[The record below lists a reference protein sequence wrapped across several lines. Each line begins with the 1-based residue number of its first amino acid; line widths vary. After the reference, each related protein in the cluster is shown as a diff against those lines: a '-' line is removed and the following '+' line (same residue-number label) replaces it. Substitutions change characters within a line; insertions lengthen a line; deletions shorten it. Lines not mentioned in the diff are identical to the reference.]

1 MPLYEYRC
9 PKCGHAFEK
18 IVRFADSDKPQPCPK
33 EGCEELET
41 KRLIS
46 ASNFQLKGGG
56 WYRDGY
62 SG

>member
-1 MPLYEYRC
+1 MPIYEYRC
-9 PKCGHAFEK
+9 PKCGHQFEK
-18 IVRFADSDKPQPCPK
+18 IVRMTEAEKPQPCPQ
-33 EGCEELET
+33 EECQEAEA

>member
-1 MPLYEYRC
+1 MPIYEYRC
-9 PKCGHAFEK
+9 PKCGHQFEK
-18 IVRFADSDKPQPCPK
+18 IVRFSEAEKPQPCDNK
-33 EGCEELET
+33 DCDEAET

>member
-33 EGCEELET
+33 EGCEEPET

-56 WYRDGY
+56 
-62 SG
+62 